1 MNIEGKKRNV
11 VTACFTGHRPN
22 SLPCGYDEEH
32 PACVK
37 LKSQLC
43 RMIVGLIEKK
53 NVSHFIAGAALGVDM
68 WAMETVLELKKQC
81 PGITLEAAVP
91 CRSQSARWNTDS
103 KERYERLLSLCDR
116 VTVVQEH
123 YTPDC
128 MMKRNEYMVDHSDYV
143 VAVWNGRPS
152 GTGNTIKYA
161 LRREKPV
168 YCISSVDFRMRE
180 IFF

>member
-1 MNIEGKKRNV
+1 MSTEGKKGNAF
-11 VTACFTGHRPN
+11 TACFTGHRPS

-32 PACVK
+32 PDCLK
-37 LKSQLC
+37 IKSQLR
-43 RMIVGLIEKK
+43 RMISGLIEKK

-68 WAMETVLELKKQC
+68 WAMEIVLELKKQY

-91 CRSQSARWNTDS
+91 CSSQAARWNAEA
-103 KERYERLLSLCDR
+103 KERYGRLLSLCDR
-116 VTVVQEH
+116 VTLVQEH

-128 MMKRNEYMVDHSDYV
+128 MMKRNEYMVDSSDYV
-143 VAVWNGRPS
+143 VAVWNGKPS

-161 LRREKPV
+161 KRRGKPV
-168 YCISSVDFRMRE
+168 YSISPVDFRMRE